1 MQGVLVIS
9 YGLDNWMLDIKNI
22 GFTYMGMYLEGE
34 WHVWEFLV
42 FEYVYLLLSTF
53 MFALCLFL
61 VAQFVRRSVF
71 IMLIGGAVV
80 LVVEL
85 FDKFVMRFIGQMEV
99 ANYVSVII
107 DFSINSLVN
116 LEFLNIF
123 ALPQLFIGLIIG
135 ILLLIIVNILVERKT
150 VND

>member
-1 MQGVLVIS
+1 
-9 YGLDNWMLDIKNI
+9 
-22 GFTYMGMYLEGE
+22 
-34 WHVWEFLV
+34 
-42 FEYVYLLLSTF
+42 

-99 ANYVSVII
+99 ANYVSAII

-135 ILLLIIVNILVERKT
+135 ILLLIIVNILVERET